1 MLLIFYKKKKK
12 SLNPKSPKPSPVT
25 FVNLQTG
32 GRQLLGARQECLP
45 VTEQQ
50 QRHLPS
56 ASVETEPCTAAAA
69 ELLHLL
75 KGIHSKE

>member
-1 MLLIFYKKKKK
+1 MGHAFDILSKKKKK

-25 FVNLQTG
+25 FVNLQT
-32 GRQLLGARQECLP
+32 GARQECLP

>member
-1 MLLIFYKKKKK
+1 M
-12 SLNPKSPKPSPVT
+12 
-25 FVNLQTG
+25 
-32 GRQLLGARQECLP
+32 GARKERLP

-56 ASVETEPCTAAAA
+56 ASMETEPCTAAAA
-69 ELLHLL
+69 ELQHLL